1 MASESVPILLDKDL
15 EDSEETKLLGG
26 QRRVPEYSRSSNIN
40 FFFIKCIFFS
50 KEKMHVFCANTNN
63 ICSPLKYDRA

>member
-15 EDSEETKLLGG
+15 EDSEETELLGG

-50 KEKMHVFCANTNN
+50 KEKKCTFLC
-63 ICSPLKYDRA
+63 KYE

>member
-15 EDSEETKLLGG
+15 EDSEETELLGG

-40 FFFIKCIFFS
+40 FCIYIFLF
-50 KEKMHVFCANTNN
+50 
-63 ICSPLKYDRA
+63 

>member
-15 EDSEETKLLGG
+15 EDSEETELLGG

-40 FFFIKCIFFS
+40 FFLKCIFFS
-50 KEKMHVFCANTNN
+50 FDARFLC
-63 ICSPLKYDRA
+63 KYE

>member
-15 EDSEETKLLGG
+15 EDSEETELLGG

-40 FFFIKCIFFS
+40 FCIYIFF
-50 KEKMHVFCANTNN
+50 F
-63 ICSPLKYDRA
+63 

>member
-15 EDSEETKLLGG
+15 EDSEETELLGG

-40 FFFIKCIFFS
+40 FCIYIFFS
-50 KEKMHVFCANTNN
+50 QEKKCKFFVQILIIFV
-63 ICSPLKYDRA
+63 PL

>member
-15 EDSEETKLLGG
+15 EDSEETELLGG

-40 FFFIKCIFFS
+40 FFF
-50 KEKMHVFCANTNN
+50 
-63 ICSPLKYDRA
+63 

>member
-15 EDSEETKLLGG
+15 EDSEETELLGG

-40 FFFIKCIFFS
+40 FFLKNVYSFLKKKCTFFVQMRIIF
-50 KEKMHVFCANTNN
+50 V
-63 ICSPLKYDRA
+63 PL